1 VEALPFPLLFNLTI
15 NFHSLELE
23 KEENPPLT
31 ANVIEIG
38 DQHKVPRNRV
48 SSKIFLKACGNFI
61 K

>member
-1 VEALPFPLLFNLTI
+1 VEALPFPLLFHLPI

-23 KEENPPLT
+23 KVENPPLT
-31 ANVIEIG
+31 ANASEIG

-48 SSKIFLKACGNFI
+48 SSKISLKACENFP